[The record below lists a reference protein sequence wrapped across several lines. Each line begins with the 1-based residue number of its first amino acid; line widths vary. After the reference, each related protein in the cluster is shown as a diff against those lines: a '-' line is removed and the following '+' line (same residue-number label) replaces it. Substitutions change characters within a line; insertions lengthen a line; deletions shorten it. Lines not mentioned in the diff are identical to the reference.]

1 MVGSI
6 TPTETPV
13 PIAGQNDPMASLTK
27 DYKTFLTMLT
37 TQLKNQDPT
46 SPMDSSQFTNQ
57 LVLFAGVEQQIRANT
72 NLSNLIKLQQ
82 TGAAQQAL
90 NYLGK
95 IAEVKGDQVPLVG
108 GAGAFSYTL
117 SGPADNVKIE
127 IVDANGNVV
136 RDVSGGNKVG
146 KHIVSWDGTDSNN
159 EPVPD
164 GLYKVKI
171 TPTRADSTV
180 VKVTEQTV
188 YGVVNSVQT
197 DADGTIKLTMTYLQG
212 TPADILTVNSSVG
225 SGSVIGKPPE
235 QDPPAEEDPPP
246 EEPPPEV

>member
-1 MVGSI
+1 MVSSI

-13 PIAGQNDPMASLTK
+13 PTPGQTTPMDALTK

-46 SPMDSSQFTNQ
+46 SPMDSAQFTNQ
-57 LVLFAGVEQQIRANT
+57 LVLFAGVEQQIKANT
-72 NLSNLIKLQQ
+72 NLSNLIQLQQ

-108 GAGAFSYTL
+108 GAAAFSYTL

-127 IVDANGNVV
+127 ILDADGNVV
-136 RDVSGGNKVG
+136 RSVNGGNKVG
-146 KHIVSWDGTDSNN
+146 KHVVTWDGTDGNDQG
-159 EPVPD
+159 VPD
-164 GLYKVKI
+164 GIYKVKI
-171 TPTRADSTV
+171 TPTRNDDTS

-188 YGVVNSVQT
+188 YGVVSTVQNDSDGSV
-197 DADGTIKLTMTYLQG
+197 KLTMTYLQG
-212 TPADILTVNSSVG
+212 TPADILSVNSTIN
-225 SGSVIGKPPE
+225 SGSNIGKPPE
-235 QDPPAEEDPPP
+235 QDPPADDEETPPA
-246 EEPPPEV
+246 ET